1 MPKQPTIQRP
11 YQRPAP
17 YNLRTSTTM
26 VASMPQAMAPWNAPQ
41 MHGMGYSD
49 HGLQY
54 HQQHMMPAYLPVPN
68 NMPAVPQMPKEPLPR
83 PGQSGPWNNDE
94 DSILMEAKLK
104 GMSWEEIHR
113 QHFPGKSA
121 NACRKRHERVLA
133 KVRNTNWDE
142 ARIQRVTDAYHKHR
156 SSIWAPLCN
165 ELGESLSD
173 VEKVMFQQGLRNLR
187 NPSRS
192 SHTRNRSRASS
203 GQAGMSEYER
213 GSSLDEPYDHA
224 DDSGI
229 SLGNPLHSRRPSEMG
244 QGMSSSAESLPS
256 VGHLLS
262 EAGGYHY
269 TT

>member
-1 MPKQPTIQRP
+1 
-11 YQRPAP
+11 
-17 YNLRTSTTM
+17 
-26 VASMPQAMAPWNAPQ
+26 MPQAMAPWNAPQ
-41 MHGMGYSD
+41 MHSMGYSD

-68 NMPAVPQMPKEPLPR
+68 TMPAVPQMPKEPLPR

-94 DSILMEAKLK
+94 DSVLMEAKLK

-173 VEKVMFQQGLRNLR
+173 VEKVVCLFCLVL
-187 NPSRS
+187 RS
-192 SHTRNRSRASS
+192 SRC
-203 GQAGMSEYER
+203 
-213 GSSLDEPYDHA
+213 
-224 DDSGI
+224 
-229 SLGNPLHSRRPSEMG
+229 
-244 QGMSSSAESLPS
+244 
-256 VGHLLS
+256 
-262 EAGGYHY
+262 
-269 TT
+269 